1 MYVLQP
7 HFWNNHSH
15 TFSMPPLARESR
27 KRASYDYENNTGS
40 KRSKTQ
46 SVVKNKSVIRR
57 SIRPIQE
64 LKRTTQGTTIDIS
77 GADYGY
83 VLSYPFPDVGDL
95 VNQRDG
101 SQIMVKGNM
110 LRLQITPPAGFPT
123 FQLRVIVVQYKQNF
137 GGAPTANVI
146 LGNLGAA
153 SYNINAP
160 FNMRT
165 TPMFH
170 VLHDKV
176 MDFNS
181 TGVDAS
187 GAPGVYAPMQKT
199 LILEGNKTYKASF
212 SSGGAGVPPSDNH
225 MYALFLPSVQNT
237 YNIKGVLS
245 TTFVDI

>member
-1 MYVLQP
+1 MKRSSTLKRGSTE
-7 HFWNNHSH
+7 WNEKYG
-15 TFSMPPLARESR
+15 T
-27 KRASYDYENNTGS
+27 
-40 KRSKTQ
+40 KRSKTD

-57 SIRPIQE
+57 SVRPIQE

-77 GADYGY
+77 GPDYGY

-110 LRLQITPPAGFPT
+110 LRLAITPPAGFPT
-123 FQLRVIVVQYKQNF
+123 FQLRVIVFQYKQNF
-137 GGAPTANVI
+137 AGAPGASVI

-176 MDFNS
+176 MDFN
-181 TGVDAS
+181 TGAVDAS
-187 GAPGVYAPMQKT
+187 GAPGVYAPMTKT
-199 LILEGNKTYKASF
+199 LVLEGNKTYRASF

-225 MYALFLPSVQNT
+225 MYVLFLPSVQNT